1 VGFLFDWFRS
11 LIGLGAFSRFLAC
24 NVKRLNNWIA
34 LRCLGEAVFDFSV
47 ASLIPNL
54 EVIMKVIQYAKSS
67 VAAVV
72 IVGCLVLLPLN
83 AANAQEASSTE
94 QAAIEKALRKLDAE
108 WSAAAS
114 ARDLDKTV
122 SYYSNDAVVLPPNAP
137 LATTPIAI
145 RAQWK
150 KDIDSMISGAWKPTR
165 VDVAKSGDMAY
176 VSGTYTFNFKDSGGK
191 TVKDRGKYLEVWV
204 RQADG
209 SWKCSADAWNS
220 DLPAAP

>member
-1 VGFLFDWFRS
+1 
-11 LIGLGAFSRFLAC
+11 
-24 NVKRLNNWIA
+24 
-34 LRCLGEAVFDFSV
+34 
-47 ASLIPNL
+47 
-54 EVIMKVIQYAKSS
+54 MKIIQYAKSS

-72 IVGCLVLLPLN
+72 ILGCLVRLPLSP
-83 AANAQEASSTE
+83 ANAQEASSAE
-94 QAAIEKALRKLDAE
+94 QGAIEKALRKLDAE

-114 ARDLDKTV
+114 AKDVDKTV
-122 SYYSNDAVVLPPNAP
+122 SYYSNDAVVLPPNSP
-137 LATTPIAI
+137 LATTPVAI

-150 KDIDSMISGAWKPTR
+150 KDLESMISGGWKATR

-176 VSGTYTFNFKDSGGK
+176 VSGTYTFNSKDARGK
-191 TVKDRGKYLEVWV
+191 TVEDRGKYLEVWK

>member
-1 VGFLFDWFRS
+1 
-11 LIGLGAFSRFLAC
+11 
-24 NVKRLNNWIA
+24 
-34 LRCLGEAVFDFSV
+34 
-47 ASLIPNL
+47 
-54 EVIMKVIQYAKSS
+54 MKVIQYAKSS
-67 VAAVV
+67 LAAVMT
-72 IVGCLVLLPLN
+72 VGCLVQLPLST
-83 AANAQEASSTE
+83 ANAQEASSAE

-114 ARDLDKTV
+114 AKSVDKTV

-150 KDIDSMISGAWKPTR
+150 KDIDSMISGGWKPTR

-176 VSGTYTFNFKDSGGK
+176 VSGTYTFNFKDASGK
-191 TVKDRGKYLEVWV
+191 TVEDRGKYLEVWK

-209 SWKCSADAWNS
+209 RWKCSADAWNS
-220 DLPAAP
+220 DLPATP